1 VVKESNQST
10 IVEVIDQ
17 VIQYTLGFWGEEA
30 ASEVDANT
38 KEKILAR
45 PRAKE
50 FAGWQPPQPT
60 IEEIHNKLGGPGLG
74 DDELLMRYVVGK
86 DDVDALKS
94 AAGPKG
100 YVSARHP
107 LVILI
112 QELSR
117 RAECSQIYIRKPG
130 LSLTLEKREAA
141 GSSGVLSD

>member
-1 VVKESNQST
+1 MR
-10 IVEVIDQ
+10 
-17 VIQYTLGFWGEEA
+17 LGFGA
-30 ASEVDANT
+30 KRPPLKSMQIP

-50 FAGWQPPQPT
+50 FARWQPPQPT
-60 IEEIHNKLGGPGLG
+60 IEEIRTKLGGPGLG

-130 LSLTLEKREAA
+130 WSLTLEKREAA